1 MSLIEQIKE
10 VMADYTGA
18 AHINDIAKMIADR
31 FPNIQIKPDQL
42 PDKISA
48 ALSADTRK
56 TGTKSSFSKVKNK
69 SGGFQRGVYRLKRK
83 PVVTPKPTLAPVL
96 STQYI
101 GKAGEAAVMSE
112 LLFYGFNASAM
123 AVDDGIDIIASKNN
137 KYFHIQV
144 KTSTPSDNWTFG
156 FSIKKSS
163 FVAKDS
169 FQTFYVFLLRGCDNS
184 RYYNDYLILPSSE
197 VRKLIGVGIIKDGQ
211 ALSLRIQRDTRGRY
225 ILNAKQDVTISVNT
239 FSQIA

>member
-1 MSLIEQIKE
+1 MSLIEQITE
-10 VMADYTGA
+10 VMSDYTGA
-18 AHINDIAKMIADR
+18 AHVNDIAKMVVDR

-48 ALSADTRK
+48 ALSADARK
-56 TGTKSSFSKVKNK
+56 VGTKSSFSKVKNK
-69 SGGFQRGVYRLKRK
+69 SGGFKRGMYRLKKK
-83 PVVTPKPTLAPVL
+83 PVVTPKPTLTPIL

-144 KTSTPSDNWTFG
+144 KTSNPSDNWTFG
-156 FSIKKSS
+156 FSIKKNS

-169 FQTFYVFLLRGCDNS
+169 FQTFYVFLLRGCDNC
-184 RYYNDYLILPSSE
+184 RYYNDYLILPSSQ
-197 VRKLIGVGIIKDGQ
+197 VRQLIAVGIINDGQ
-211 ALSLRIQRDTRGRY
+211 IFSLRIQRDTRGRY

-239 FSQIA
+239 FSQLT

>member
-1 MSLIEQIKE
+1 
-10 VMADYTGA
+10 
-18 AHINDIAKMIADR
+18 
-31 FPNIQIKPDQL
+31 
-42 PDKISA
+42 
-48 ALSADTRK
+48 
-56 TGTKSSFSKVKNK
+56 
-69 SGGFQRGVYRLKRK
+69 
-83 PVVTPKPTLAPVL
+83 
-96 STQYI
+96 
-101 GKAGEAAVMSE
+101 MSE

-144 KTSTPSDNWTFG
+144 KTSTPSDNWIFG
-156 FSIKKSS
+156 FSIKKGS